1 MSNMCPKTISVF
13 FNSDSIHLKPFT
25 SFINETFSEEY
36 SFTQGNK
43 SFSYS
48 VSAAQYCDSL
58 FISEVENGFAVKRI
72 FKNVSS
78 EPIELR
84 ELGLSIDGIS
94 FNLNPKLDFYY
105 HVENPRL
112 FQRMTIAVDFD
123 RMGKVWE
130 TEFDEKAGNK
140 WVNAGDINE
149 RIGSS
154 PCQPFPALLVS
165 NYDTTQGYVFG
176 TLAQDVFY
184 HNYQIKHK
192 ENKIL
197 LNIYSSFKYIGH
209 REIAPGEVLIDEWYM
224 GKTACADKLELVFK
238 NYADELR
245 KRLSTNYGSTN
256 INRNSL
262 VWGTW
267 NDGVFRDISEEMILT
282 EAKELT
288 ENFPTVKWLQI
299 DDGYSAHQKNEAHG
313 LGLPY
318 EGADGIDKAKFPHG
332 MRYIS
337 DKIRLSG
344 LRPAIWIGALCP
356 SDSKIVAEHP
366 DLFVQKDMQSR
377 RRQILD
383 ISLPKTREYVKSAL
397 DTMISDWGFEGV
409 KLDFWS
415 YPFELSK
422 DGYKNKDK
430 SGYEYREWFTYEFR
444 KRLSSDGYF
453 QSCCDIAMGN
463 PFLGKYFTNYRYGI
477 DIASGNWDN
486 LKINYLWC
494 IACIATHTGDLFV
507 PNSDS
512 IGMFPGL
519 SDIDARFCVNFT
531 LITRTM
537 VELAGVFSKVD
548 KSNPRFAMLKKA
560 TCNPNNGQDV
570 YFADY
575 DYRASYNESPDKLY
589 IKTPHFSNEV
599 ATCLPLRT
607 VALLNKDEESKKVTL
622 RAEAMG
628 LESKKKYILTDVWSG
643 AKYTLCGKISF
654 ELIPHESFLFSV
666 SDSDGLQIYDANIKL
681 SDVAAIEN
689 EITAKT
695 SYAADAE
702 LSLSQKPREI
712 WFNGAKINYT
722 FDKGNIHICIPA
734 AGEIKLIF

>member
-1 MSNMCPKTISVF
+1 MSSTFQKYIINF
-13 FNSDSIHLKPFT
+13 FNSEGILLKPFV
-25 SFINETFSEEY
+25 SLENETATEEY
-36 SFTQGNK
+36 MIAQGNG
-43 SFSYS
+43 SFSYTAS
-48 VSAAQYCDSL
+48 TKLYRDSL
-58 FISEVENGFAVKRI
+58 FITEVESGFIVKRVFENI
-72 FKNVSS
+72 SKKLLK
-78 EPIELR
+78 LR
-84 ELGLSIDGIS
+84 ELGVSVDGID
-94 FNLNPKLDFYY
+94 FNLNPKDDFYY

-112 FQRMTIAVDFD
+112 FQRMTIAVDFN
-123 RMGKVWE
+123 RLGKVWE

-149 RIGSS
+149 RIGNS
-154 PCQPFPALLVS
+154 PCQPFPALLLS
-165 NYDTTQGYVFG
+165 NYGTTQGYVLG
-176 TLAQDVFY
+176 TLSQDVFY
-184 HNYQIKHK
+184 HNYTVNHR

-197 LNIYSSFKYIGH
+197 IDLYSSFKYINYK
-209 REIAPGEVLIDEWYM
+209 EIAPGEVLVDEWYM
-224 GKTACADKLELVFK
+224 GKTSSADKLEFVFK
-238 NYADELR
+238 EYADELR
-245 KRLSTNYGSTN
+245 KKLSMNYGSTD
-256 INRNSL
+256 INRDNM

-267 NDGVFRDISEEMILT
+267 NDGIFRDISEEMILT
-282 EAKELT
+282 EAKELK
-288 ENFPTVKWLQI
+288 EHFPTVKWLQI
-299 DDGYSAHQKNEAHG
+299 DDGYSARQKNEAHG

-318 EGADGIDKAKFPHG
+318 EGDDGIDKKKFPHG
-332 MRYIS
+332 MRYLS

-344 LRPAIWIGALCP
+344 LRPALWIGALCP
-356 SDSKIVAEHP
+356 SDSKIVAERA
-366 DLFVQKDMQSR
+366 DLFVEKDTQSR
-377 RRQILD
+377 GRRILD

-397 DTMISDWGFEGV
+397 DTMITDWGFDGV

-430 SGYEYREWFTYEFR
+430 SGYEYREWFTHEFR
-444 KRLSSDGYF
+444 KRLASDGHF
-453 QSCCDIAMGN
+453 QSGCDIAMGN

-507 PNSDS
+507 PNSDA

-519 SDIDARFCVNFT
+519 SDIDAKFCVNFT

-681 SDVAAIEN
+681 SDVAVIEN

-722 FDKGNIHICIPA
+722 FDKGNIHIFIPA